1 MRPTESLYEI
11 KMPVFTED
19 DESTEYDVD
28 TKKSKRRGQDD
39 SVQNVDVDCILHI
52 DDYSNS

>member
-11 KMPVFTED
+11 KMPIFTED

-28 TKKSKRRGQDD
+28 TKKSKRRGHDD
-39 SVQNVDVDCILHI
+39 SV
-52 DDYSNS
+52 